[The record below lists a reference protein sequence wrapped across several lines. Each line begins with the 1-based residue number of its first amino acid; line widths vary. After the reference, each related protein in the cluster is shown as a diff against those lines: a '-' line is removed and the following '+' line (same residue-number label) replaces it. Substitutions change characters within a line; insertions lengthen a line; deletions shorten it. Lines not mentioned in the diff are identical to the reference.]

1 MHELPPTSDD
11 DAISSVSRSVEERS
25 GVGTPSVPG
34 PSETTS
40 IVVNT
45 ALLARIEALEAE
57 KRRLEKDET
66 LGARSKFRIEDIQH
80 DDNLVRFYTGFISFF
95 FLSAFFEFLGPVVN
109 KLNYWGAQEG
119 PRRYHRARKLNQL
132 FMTLIKLK
140 NLLTYLFVLE
150 FQRV

>member
-45 ALLARIEALEAE
+45 AALEAE

-66 LGARSKFRIEDIQH
+66 LGARSKFRIDMMTTLCAFTQVS
-80 DDNLVRFYTGFISFF
+80 LKFF
-95 FLSAFFEFLGPVVN
+95 FLVLFLSF
-109 KLNYWGAQEG
+109 LA
-119 PRRYHRARKLNQL
+119 
-132 FMTLIKLK
+132 
-140 NLLTYLFVLE
+140 LL
-150 FQRV
+150 